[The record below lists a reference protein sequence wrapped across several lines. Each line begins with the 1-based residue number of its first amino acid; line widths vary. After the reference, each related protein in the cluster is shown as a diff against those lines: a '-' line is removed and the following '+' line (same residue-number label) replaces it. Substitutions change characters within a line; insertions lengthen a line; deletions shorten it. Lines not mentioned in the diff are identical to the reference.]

1 MDKKVVIAGGGI
13 AGLTLSIDLLLK
25 GYKVT
30 LIEKNNEV
38 GGLCSGYFVNGH
50 YIDACLH
57 WLMGTK
63 ENSLLYNIWKKVGA
77 FSQDQ
82 KFISLPTLGSFEY
95 QGQTV
100 TFYRDIEKTRK
111 ELTNLSPADKK
122 AIDKFVDSVKETG
135 VLMSKV
141 QKYKTIF
148 DSNKRKHI
156 RNYSHIIRCMKY
168 SREDYAKRFKHPAIR
183 FAFKNCQ
190 TGYNNMFFFLDLYAI
205 FISGNAD
212 IPVGGA
218 YYMVQRMKN
227 KFLEL
232 GGDLRVNTA
241 LKQINVDNNSVA
253 SFITDKGEFN
263 GDYFVSCCDPQ
274 YTLKTLLNNQY
285 KINLLSYVDK
295 NIDRQTISSCYCLYF
310 TVEGDVSNIDVPT
323 GLHINPIKV
332 GKSKTNFMLVRPYHF
347 DKCFVKENKTVVSI
361 FIDQNQNDYH
371 FYKSL
376 NEDEYQKEI
385 NRINKDLLEA
395 FLTRYPEYQGKIESL
410 SFFSPIELNKRTNTS
425 YGSIQSYSF
434 TDKGIF
440 YMFNGKVRG
449 LNNFYLC
456 GQWNRAIGGTPTAI
470 LSAMSVSKRFKK

>member
-13 AGLTLSIDLLLK
+13 AGLALSIDLLLK

-30 LIEKNNEV
+30 LLEKNSEV

-63 ENSLLYNIWKKVGA
+63 ENSLLFNIWKKIGA
-77 FSQDQ
+77 FAPNQ

-95 QGQTV
+95 QGHTV
-100 TFYRDIEKTRK
+100 TFYRDIEETRE
-111 ELTNLSPADKK
+111 ELTKLSPVDKK
-122 AIDKFVDSVKETG
+122 AIDKFIDSVKEMGT
-135 VLMSKV
+135 LMSKV
-141 QKYKTIF
+141 QKYKALY
-148 DSNKRKHI
+148 DNKNRKRI
-156 RNYSHIIRCMKY
+156 RNYSHIIRCTKY

-183 FAFKNCQ
+183 FAIKNCQ

-218 YYMVQRMKN
+218 YYMVQRIKER
-227 KFLEL
+227 FLQL
-232 GGDLRVNTA
+232 GGELRLNTEVKEIA
-241 LKQINVDNNSVA
+241 AKSNAISAFLTNNGVFA
-253 SFITDKGEFN
+253 
-263 GDYFVSCCDPQ
+263 GDYFVSCLDPK
-274 YTLKTLLNNQY
+274 YTLKNLLNNQY
-285 KINLLSYVDK
+285 KVYQLAY
-295 NIDRQTISSCYCLYF
+295 IDRNIEKQTISSCYCLYF
-310 TVEGDVSNIDVPT
+310 TVEGDISKIDVPT
-323 GLHINPIKV
+323 GLHIKPIKV
-332 GKSKTNFMLVRPYHF
+332 GKNKTNFMLVRPYHF
-347 DKCFVKENKTVVSI
+347 DKCFIKDNKTVVSI
-361 FIDQNQNDYH
+361 YIDQDQNDFK

-376 NEDEYQKEI
+376 SEEEYQKEVK
-385 NRINKDLLEA
+385 RINKELIDA
-395 FLTRYPEYQGKIESL
+395 FIIRYPEYENKIEVL
-410 SFFSPIELNKRTNTS
+410 SYFSPIELNQRTYTS

-440 YMFNGKVRG
+440 YMYNGKVRG